1 MPALNTT
8 TDSARTPHA
17 IQPAVP
23 MERDSAQVLAS
34 GRILEFILQ
43 DGQDLVLTSLGKKTQ
58 AAVPVKAAR
67 MLLSILDQMAR
78 GNPVAV
84 VPLRKE
90 LSVRQAADILRVSR
104 PFLMQLLKDGKI
116 PYRMLAAMRKQRT
129 GLNPTK
135 TLPQLLD
142 TLLNTGRP
150 KTVDLV
156 DLHIRARMDVDA
168 ATPDATPPEEP

>member
-1 MPALNTT
+1 MPALNMT

-17 IQPAVP
+17 IQPTVP
-23 MERDSAQVLAS
+23 TERDSAQALAS

-43 DGQDLVLTSLGKKTQ
+43 DGQDLVLTSREEKTQ

-90 LSVRQAADILRVSR
+90 LSAQQAADILRVSR

-116 PYRMLAAMRKQRT
+116 PYRMVGTHHRLNYEDVAEYDRKDCAEREEAFSELVKQAQE
-129 GLNPTK
+129 LNM
-135 TLPQLLD
+135 
-142 TLLNTGRP
+142 GY
-150 KTVDLV
+150 
-156 DLHIRARMDVDA
+156 
-168 ATPDATPPEEP
+168 